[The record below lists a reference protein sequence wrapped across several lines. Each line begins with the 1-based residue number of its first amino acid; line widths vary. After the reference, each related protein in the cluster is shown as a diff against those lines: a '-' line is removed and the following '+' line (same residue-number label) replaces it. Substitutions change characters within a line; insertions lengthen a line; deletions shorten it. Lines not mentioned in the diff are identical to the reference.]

1 MHDIDLVNLS
11 KARLLHAK
19 DCLKEAKILI
29 DAGEYKGT
37 ANRAY
42 YAAFH
47 ALRAVL
53 ILDNFDSKKHSGI
66 ISKFRE
72 LYLKNGL
79 FDKNMSDA
87 ISSLFRVRSATD
99 YDDFY
104 VISKH
109 DASEQLEYAENI
121 IAVIEKHLNNLL
133 KNN

>member
-1 MHDIDLVNLS
+1 MHDVDLKNLS
-11 KARLLHAK
+11 GARMLHAK
-19 DCLKEAKILI
+19 DCLNEAKILMS
-29 DAGEYKGT
+29 AGEYKGT

-53 ILDNFDSKKHSGI
+53 ILDSFDSKKHSGI

-79 FDKNMSDA
+79 FDKSMSDA
-87 ISSLFRVRSATD
+87 ISSLFRVRSSSD

-104 VISKH
+104 VVSKQ
-109 DASEQLEYAENI
+109 DAVEQICNAESIINAIDEY
-121 IAVIEKHLNNLL
+121 LN
-133 KNN
+133 K

>member
-1 MHDIDLVNLS
+1 MLESDLKNLS
-11 KARLLHAK
+11 NVRLLHAK
-19 DCLKEAKILI
+19 DCLKEAEILMA
-29 DAGEYKGT
+29 AGEYKGT

-47 ALRAVL
+47 SLRAVL

-79 FDKNMSDA
+79 FDKRMSDA
-87 ISSLFRVRSATD
+87 ISSLFRVRSASD

-104 VISKH
+104 IVSRQ
-109 DASEQLEYAENI
+109 DAIEQYEYAKDI
-121 IAVIEKHLNNLL
+121 INVIEQYLTKI
-133 KNN
+133 